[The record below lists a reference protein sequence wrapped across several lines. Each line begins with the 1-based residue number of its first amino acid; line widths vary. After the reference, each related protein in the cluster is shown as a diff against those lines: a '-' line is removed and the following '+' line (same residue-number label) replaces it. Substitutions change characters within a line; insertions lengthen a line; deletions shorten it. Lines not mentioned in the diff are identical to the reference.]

1 MDLRPSAA
9 RWFEIVVPRVD
20 ADDALEALA
29 RRGGVEFQ
37 WAGGPGAGGQI
48 EPLRGRLARYRALA
62 ADHSAYWPDPVFA
75 KRCCVL
81 PIEAAASAAIR
92 QLERWRKGADPLLET
107 LDAARR
113 EREGVELWRPLLALP
128 QARALDL
135 AALSAA
141 GPALAGFCLVLP
153 AGVEPPGGTPRLELA
168 IPLGE
173 RRALIGLAARASAS
187 VLCERAR
194 ALGGTCLPLPDW
206 LSTLAQ
212 GRDPA
217 LSERRAGLDRRIEQL
232 EAELR
237 ALAEQSGVAHARGV
251 LERIDWFCRTA
262 QDIHCDGDYCWI
274 TGWTSEGDAATVEG
288 VLGEAGVNA
297 AVAFP
302 DPPVDVPAPSVS
314 RNPAWLRPFEV
325 FTQAVGVPGV
335 READPTTWVALLV
348 PLMFGY
354 MCGDVGHGAVIAA
367 AGLML
372 RRRTPLWPLLVV
384 CGLAAIGFGFVYGD
398 VFGYEHLIPALWV
411 RPLEEPFLV
420 LAVPVAAG
428 ALILTLGV
436 LLHLVQ
442 TCWQGDAG
450 SRGVADVAQLLVY
463 WGILL
468 AFADLRLG
476 WFALA
481 GLALCLGNRLWT
493 ERRLLA
499 LVAGLGHLVQ
509 GTFELLLNTLSFAR
523 LGAFA
528 LAHAALESAVVGI
541 AGGVET
547 LAAAV
552 AIAVA
557 GNLLVILLEGLV
569 VSIQT
574 TRLVLFE
581 FFARFFEG
589 QGRRFQPAGLPPA
602 AGDLRDRR

>member
-48 EPLRGRLARYRALA
+48 EPLRGPLARYRALA
-62 ADHSAYWPDPVFA
+62 TDYAVCWPQPVFA

-81 PIEAAASAAIR
+81 PIEAAAAAAIR
-92 QLERWRKGADPLLET
+92 QIERWHQGAEPLLRDLTE
-107 LDAARR
+107 ARR
-113 EREGVELWRPLLALP
+113 EREGIELWRPLIPALR
-128 QARALDL
+128 ARPLDW

-141 GPALAGFCLVLP
+141 GPALAGFCLILP
-153 AGVEPPGGTPRLELA
+153 AEAELPADSARLELA
-168 IPLGE
+168 IPLAD
-173 RRALIGLAARASAS
+173 RCARVGLMARDRVAA
-187 VLCERAR
+187 LCEGVR
-194 ALGGTCLPLPDW
+194 ALGGACLPLTDW
-206 LSTLAQ
+206 LLAAAQ
-212 GRDPA
+212 GGGVKLA
-217 LSERRAGLDRRIEQL
+217 ERRAGLDRRIQQL

-237 ALAEQSGVAHARGV
+237 ALAEQRGVAHARGV

-274 TGWTSEGDAATVEG
+274 TGWTSEGDAASVEG
-288 VLGEAGVNA
+288 VLGTVGVKA

-302 DPPVDVPAPSVS
+302 DPPVDAPSPSVS
-314 RNPAWLRPFEV
+314 RNPAWLQPFEV
-325 FTQAVGVPGV
+325 FTRAVGAPGV

-384 CGLAAIGFGFVYGD
+384 CGLAATAFGFVYGD

-411 RPLEEPFLV
+411 RPLEDPLLV

-442 TCWQGDAG
+442 TCWRGEG
-450 SRGVADVAQLLVY
+450 RSRGVADVAQLLVY

-468 AFADLRLG
+468 VLVDLRLG
-476 WFALA
+476 WLALA

-493 ERRLLA
+493 ERQALALLA
-499 LVAGLGHLVQ
+499 GFGHLVQ

-528 LAHAALESAVVGI
+528 LAHAALESAVVGL

-552 AIAVA
+552 VIAVV
-557 GNLLVILLEGLV
+557 GNLLVIILEGLV

-581 FFARFFEG
+581 FFARFFVGEG
-589 QGRRFQPAGLPPA
+589 RQFRPAGLPPA
-602 AGDLRDRR
+602 AGGER